1 MKGKKVDAGDQVG
14 LSRRVLVP
22 RFWFSTLKG
31 SFIFPPIPRPVA
43 PPIDPER
50 VVLSAQGATL
60 DYLKEGLAANQDQS
74 TFKISA

>member
-31 SFIFPPIPRPVA
+31 SFIFPPILRPVA
-43 PPIDPER
+43 PYP
-50 VVLSAQGATL
+50 
-60 DYLKEGLAANQDQS
+60 GLLPGLVEPALQAGYPS
-74 TFKISA
+74 VPGCPTHRP